1 MGYLLKTKDGQYI
14 TRPIS
19 HPATDAQVRAQL
31 LSLSQSGN
39 LAVQS
44 TQNAKITAH
53 RGYHVT
59 AKQNTI
65 AAYKAA
71 AEAGFQWIEVDIH
84 TTADGVMVMG
94 HNTTVTMYN
103 AGTAVSVSFPSASYA
118 AIKGY
123 TWDAAGNYPLAT
135 LSQTLNAMKR
145 YPMTIVLD
153 LKTGSN
159 EAVLREVS
167 RCGMADHVYLS
178 FTSVDGA
185 LSWADTMNKHKQV
198 GIRVIPTDY
207 EKLCTLAA
215 TVSNPI
221 IADVNASMVASSDTW
236 RQNFSNA
243 LSAGV
248 PIMMSGCTL
257 SNKAIWCVVS
267 SGVMSND
274 DLNIS
279 FSDFLSAMS
288 GDMEKHCTVT
298 ASAASASITVG
309 SSASITAS
317 SDATESY
324 GYVYA
329 ASYDPSIAKVSQSG
343 FGSSATFSIIGVK
356 AGNTTVRAFTGSGA
370 YVNIAVTV
378 S

>member
-31 LSLSQSGN
+31 LSLSQSGE
-39 LAVQS
+39 LSMQS

-65 AAYKAA
+65 AAFKAA

-84 TTADGVMVMG
+84 TTADGVLVMG

-103 AGTAVSVSFPSASYA
+103 AGSSVSVTFPSANYST
-118 AIKGY
+118 IKNY
-123 TWDAAGNYPLAT
+123 TWDSAGKYPLAT

-145 YPMTIVLD
+145 YAMTIILD

-185 LSWADTMNKHKQV
+185 LNWAETLNKHKQI

-207 EKLCTLAA
+207 EKLCTLASTA
-215 TVSNPI
+215 SNPI
-221 IADVNASMVASSDTW
+221 IADVNASMVATSDTW

-257 SNKAIWCVVS
+257 TNKAIWCVLS
-267 SGVMSND
+267 SGVMAND
-274 DLNIS
+274 EINIS
-279 FSDFLSAMS
+279 FSDFLSVIS
-288 GDMEKHCTVT
+288 CDMEKHCTVT
-298 ASAASASITVG
+298 ASATSATVSSG
-309 SSASITAS
+309 SRTTITAS

-329 ASYDPSIAKVSQSG
+329 ASYDPTVAKVSQES
-343 FGSSATFSIIGVK
+343 FGNSVTFSIIGVK
-356 AGNTTVRAFTGSGA
+356 AGSTTVRAFTGSGSH
-370 YVNIAVTV
+370 VDISVTV

>member
-159 EAVLREVS
+159 EAVLREVC

-185 LSWADTMNKHKQV
+185 LNWADTLNRHKQI

-221 IADVNASMVASSDTW
+221 LADVNDSMMASSDSW
-236 RQNFSNA
+236 RQYFSNA

-257 SNKAIWCVVS
+257 TNKAMWCVVT
-267 SGVMSND
+267 SGVMAND

-279 FSDFLSAMS
+279 FSDFLSAIS
-288 GDMEKHCTVT
+288 ADLTKSCTLT
-298 ASAASASITVG
+298 ASA
-309 SSASITAS
+309 SSASVAAGAYTEVTVS
-317 SDATESY
+317 SDLSDPA

-329 ASYDPSIAKVSQSG
+329 CSADPAVAAVAQQS
-343 FGSSATFSIIGVK
+343 FGKQCTLRILGKK
-356 AGNTTVRAFTGSGA
+356 AGSTTVRAFTAAGD
-370 YVNIAVTV
+370 YRDIAVTV
-378 S
+378 A